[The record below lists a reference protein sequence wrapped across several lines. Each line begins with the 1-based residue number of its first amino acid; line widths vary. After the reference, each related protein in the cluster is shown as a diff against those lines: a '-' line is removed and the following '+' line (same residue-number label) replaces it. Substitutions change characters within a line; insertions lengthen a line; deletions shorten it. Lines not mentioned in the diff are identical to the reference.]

1 MKNKRTAKDAADRP
15 PHEYKIYRFG
25 FWLFFFLAIFS
36 VVFSVWAISSIYANF
51 TVVTKILDE
60 SFERTNFVLDIT
72 SSKMIGCEQK
82 VRDCQSQL
90 GQRPVG

>member
-1 MKNKRTAKDAADRP
+1 MKKSVNADKAPDRP

-36 VVFSVWAISSIYANF
+36 VVFSVWAISSIYTNF

-60 SFERTNFVLDIT
+60 SFERTNFVMDIT
-72 SSKMIGCEQK
+72 SSKITSCEQR

>member
-1 MKNKRTAKDAADRP
+1 MKKSVNADKAPDRP

-36 VVFSVWAISSIYANF
+36 VVFSVWAITSIYANF

-82 VRDCQSQL
+82 VRDCQSTIQQKL
-90 GQRPVG
+90 PG